1 MEADVLSFKE
11 EQFLSV
17 AIAEMK
23 ISMKFNGKL
32 YEGKAAGMDFTTPG
46 PKVTK
51 QYSRWQLKNAA
62 IAYLIFQNKQISAD
76 IVGVSNI

>member
-1 MEADVLSFKE
+1 MDKCNLTCLSNGVTMEASVLSFTEGK
-11 EQFLSV
+11 FLTV

-51 QYSRWQLKNAA
+51 QYSR
-62 IAYLIFQNKQISAD
+62 
-76 IVGVSNI
+76 

>member
-1 MEADVLSFKE
+1 MDKCKLTCTSNGIIMDADVLSFKE

-46 PKVTK
+46 PKLTN
-51 QYSRWQLKNAA
+51 QYSR
-62 IAYLIFQNKQISAD
+62 
-76 IVGVSNI
+76 

>member
-1 MEADVLSFKE
+1 MDKCKLTCTSNGITMDADVLLFKE

-46 PKVTK
+46 PTVTK
-51 QYSRWQLKNAA
+51 QYSR
-62 IAYLIFQNKQISAD
+62 
-76 IVGVSNI
+76 

>member
-1 MEADVLSFKE
+1 MDADVLSFKE

-51 QYSRWQLKNAA
+51 QYSR
-62 IAYLIFQNKQISAD
+62 
-76 IVGVSNI
+76 

>member
-1 MEADVLSFKE
+1 MDKCKLTCTSNGITMEADVLSFKE

-51 QYSRWQLKNAA
+51 QYSR
-62 IAYLIFQNKQISAD
+62 
-76 IVGVSNI
+76 